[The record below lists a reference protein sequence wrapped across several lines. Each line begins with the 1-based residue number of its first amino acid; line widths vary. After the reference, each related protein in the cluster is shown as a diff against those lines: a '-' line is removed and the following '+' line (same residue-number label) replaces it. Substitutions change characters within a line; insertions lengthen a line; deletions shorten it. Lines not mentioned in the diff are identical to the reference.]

1 MSTYN
6 EYQTC
11 TADDDI
17 DRMDIEICQR
27 HSYYMYIYINKYDED
42 NCFAMKTLGFK

>member
-17 DRMDIEICQR
+17 DRMDIEICPR
-27 HSYYMYIYINKYDED
+27 HSYYMYIYINKYVEED
-42 NCFAMKTLGFK
+42 CFAIKILSSK